1 MAWAPFL
8 LALTAA
14 VTSCAGTKEAM
25 DKRGIE
31 IIHALQRMHPDD
43 PDGHHANYSDE
54 CQERAPA

>member
-31 IIHALQRMHPDD
+31 MESGKVMKVFRF
-43 PDGHHANYSDE
+43 
-54 CQERAPA
+54 